1 MDTNIDS
8 YISHDEDTLW
18 DFEVLP
24 GLKYENVNHI
34 HPLKQRDVFALI
46 KATEKD
52 SHIIGIIVFGSA
64 VRFDCHSQSDL
75 DILII
80 RDDSSLS
87 INSSLSE
94 VKSELD
100 IIFHTKLGSRLREEI
115 SKTGVIV
122 FRRESH
128 V

>member
-1 MDTNIDS
+1 MVTSIDS
-8 YISHDEDTLW
+8 YISHRGEHLW
-18 DFEVLP
+18 DFEILSDFQ
-24 GLKYENVNHI
+24 YENVNRI
-34 HPLKQRDVFALI
+34 HPLKQRDVFELI
-46 KATEKD
+46 KAVEND
-52 SHIIGIIVFGSA
+52 SHIIGMIVFGSA
-64 VRFDCHSQSDL
+64 IRFDCHSMSDL

-80 RDDSSLS
+80 RDDSQLK

-100 IIFHTKLGSRLREEI
+100 IIFHTKLGNRLKTEI

-122 FRRESH
+122 YRRRPN